1 MYDLLICNFVFS
13 GVNKL
18 RNPGCKTR
26 GVWGTITSVLP
37 PFNVSNFRLQR
48 PRTFVGLSKCNYFM
62 GSLPSSAGL
71 SSLSFSRSLSLS
83 LTHTHTHT
91 QRIYNLPRQELKVY

>member
-1 MYDLLICNFVFS
+1 MDGRDHDIMYDLLICNFVFS
-13 GVNKL
+13 GVNEL
-18 RNPGCKTR
+18 RNPGCESQ

-71 SSLSFSRSLSLS
+71 
-83 LTHTHTHT
+83 LTHT
-91 QRIYNLPRQELKVY
+91 QNEYAVYLDKN